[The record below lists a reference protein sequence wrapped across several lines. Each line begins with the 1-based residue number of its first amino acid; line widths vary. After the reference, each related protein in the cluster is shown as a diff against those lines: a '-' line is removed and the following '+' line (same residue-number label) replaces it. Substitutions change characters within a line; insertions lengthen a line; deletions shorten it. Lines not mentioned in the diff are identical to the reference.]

1 MNVLTEQ
8 EFKDRLGIGR
18 NLNTAENLRN
28 LAPKPMSNLDYIHR
42 ADIADLASFIEPKLT
57 CSREGC
63 FLYEKCRADIHHCG
77 YCRRI
82 IRRWLEE
89 EYKG

>member
-8 EFKDRLGIGR
+8 EFKDRLGVGR
-18 NLNTAENLRN
+18 NLNTGENLRN
-28 LAPKPMSNLDYIHR
+28 IAPKPMSNFDFIHR
-42 ADIADLASFIEPKLT
+42 ANIEDLASFIEPKLT
-57 CSREGC
+57 CSEEGC
-63 FLYEKCRADIHHCG
+63 FMYEDCCAEGCRKQ
-77 YCRRI
+77 